1 VLVRRWIEDES
12 ADVTEG
18 RQNVRAYLSASWHNA
33 SAVMSNLTAS
43 IIAGALKKAQPRGVV
58 PWRALRRGWSRE
70 LRSEPGAQVVDIAL
84 GLLEAGPWGRLT
96 AYELIASHPAAIAA
110 LTPELIRRLG
120 RGLSDWGGVDT
131 FACYVAGPAWRE
143 GRLPTREV
151 HAWLRS
157 ADRWQRRA
165 AVVCTVALNVRARGG
180 RGDSARTLAVCRR
193 VVGDHDD
200 MVVKAL
206 SWALRSLV
214 EWDREAVAGF
224 LDEQRDKLAARVKRE
239 VTTKLRTGRKT

>member
-1 VLVRRWIEDES
+1 
-12 ADVTEG
+12 
-18 RQNVRAYLSASWHNA
+18 
-33 SAVMSNLTAS
+33 MSSLTART
-43 IIAGALKKAQPRGVV
+43 IARALKESPPCGVAA
-58 PWRALRRGWSRE
+58 WRALRRGWSRE
-70 LRSEPGAQVVDIAL
+70 LRAEPGARVIGIAL

-110 LTPELIRRLG
+110 LTPKTIRRLG
-120 RGLSDWGGVDT
+120 HGLSDWGSVDT

-157 ADRWQRRA
+157 ADSWQRRA

-180 RGDSARTLAVCRR
+180 RGDTARTLAVCRR
-193 VVGDHDD
+193 VVGDGDG

-224 LDEQRDKLAARVKRE
+224 LDEHRDKLAARVKRE
-239 VTTKLRTGRKT
+239 VTTKLRTGRKK

>member
-1 VLVRRWIEDES
+1 MTTLTIV
-12 ADVTEG
+12 
-18 RQNVRAYLSASWHNA
+18 SASWHNA
-33 SAVMSNLTAS
+33 RAVMSSLTART
-43 IIAGALKKAQPRGVV
+43 IARVLKESPPRGVV
-58 PWRALRRGWSRE
+58 AWRALRCGWSRE
-70 LRSEPGAQVVDIAL
+70 LRAEPGAGVIDIAL

-96 AYELIASHPAAIAA
+96 AYELIASHPAAIAT
-110 LTPELIRRLG
+110 LTPEFVRRLG
-120 RGLSDWGGVDT
+120 RGLSDWGSVDT

-180 RGDSARTLAVCRR
+180 RGDTARTLAVCRR
-193 VVGDHDD
+193 AVGDSDD

-224 LDEQRDKLAARVKRE
+224 LDEHRDALAARVKRE